1 MSDSNI
7 LDRVALRRVQSKN
20 LRQVGYDPKDRIL
33 VVQFQTG
40 AWWIYRGLEPDAY
53 QEMLKAQSAGSYF
66 STRIK
71 NFYDAQKLEV
81 EPGRE
86 PKLDPEVRV
95 GLVVEG
101 TSESEALEGAL
112 RLMSRKLEAFDHSM
126 GDDND
131 PEV

>member
-53 QEMLKAQSAGSYF
+53 QDMLKAQSVGSYF

-95 GLVVEG
+95 GLVVEPD
-101 TSESEALEGAL
+101 EADALEGAL
-112 RLMSRKLEAFDHSM
+112 RLMSRKLEAFDSSM
-126 GDDND
+126 DDDSD